1 MKVFLI
7 ICCAVLVTGLVNRGQ
22 IYTDLANFCSNN
34 GMFFLSLTTTDEKSL
49 LQNKAQKAFVA
60 FQKYDLRVRRLS
72 YNKLYP
78 ELNFN
83 LDTLILLTETKNL
96 SEPFRFQMYL
106 EHIGN
111 HKIRKTIL
119 VFIDH
124 FDSNEE
130 SKLND
135 ALNNLV
141 TGNAW
146 FILLYQNSIMTKYRN
161 ILSLPNNTKTLVQDM
176 KLNERNQMAEIQDL
190 EGLELYSNT
199 LSWEPYFMIS
209 NCDDMGKDCKMRGF
223 LNDFMNV
230 MGNMINFT
238 WTSHAPPDGRWG
250 IVDENGVWTTGPM
263 GSVIKGE
270 YHMSISLWLWK
281 FLA

>member
-1 MKVFLI
+1 MLFQSLYGIIFITMKVFLI
-7 ICCAVLVTGLVNRGQ
+7 ICCAVLVTGLVHRGQ
-22 IYTDLANFCSNN
+22 LYTDLANFCSNN
-34 GMFFLSLTTTDEKSL
+34 GKSFLSLTTTDEKPL
-49 LQNKAQKAFVA
+49 LQNEAQKAFVA
-60 FQKYDLRVRRLS
+60 FQKHDLRVRRLS

-83 LDTLILLTETKNL
+83 LDTLILLTETRIL
-96 SEPFRFQMYL
+96 SEPFRFQIYL

-119 VFIDH
+119 MFVDH
-124 FDSNEE
+124 FDSNQE

-146 FILLYQNSIMTKYRN
+146 FILLYQNSIMTKYCN

-176 KLNERNQMAEIQDL
+176 KLNERNQMVEIKDL

-209 NCDDMGKDCKMRGF
+209 NCDDM
-223 LNDFMNV
+223 
-230 MGNMINFT
+230 
-238 WTSHAPPDGRWG
+238 
-250 IVDENGVWTTGPM
+250 
-263 GSVIKGE
+263 
-270 YHMSISLWLWK
+270 
-281 FLA
+281 